1 METIKSTVESA
12 TAKASAALSGKKAI
26 HFGGGNIGR
35 GFVAEFL
42 HKSVSE
48 AATPSLPDNSQDHR
62 TYECFH

>member
-42 HKSVSE
+42 HKSVSARRDCLYHE
-48 AATPSLPDNSQDHR
+48 VP
-62 TYECFH
+62 